1 MSKKITSAGSVARIM
16 MNFGLHRLVLAELPD
31 FRDPE
36 FFQML
41 NMGAY
46 QGQIEADWPEI
57 AAGNGKKVPESLR
70 LLQEMV
76 EQYTD
81 ATGVAPEWR

>member
-1 MSKKITSAGSVARIM
+1 MARH
-16 MNFGLHRLVLAELPD
+16 NDPTVSELV
-31 FRDPE
+31 RDPE

-41 NMGAY
+41 NMGTY
-46 QGQIEADWPEI
+46 QGQIEADWLDI
-57 AAGNGKKVPESLR
+57 AAGEGHKVPESLR

-81 ATGVAPEWR
+81 ATGVSPDWR